1 MWDILARNLS
11 QRRWRPG
18 GKGGK
23 GNRSEGRV
31 GCYGWGTRGN
41 KLIRTDRSTRSCSN
55 RGCCRPPKK
64 CCASVPPLRSGSP
77 IP

>member
-23 GNRSEGRV
+23 GNRREGRGWDAKV
-31 GCYGWGTRGN
+31 GELEGIN
-41 KLIRTDRSTRSCSN
+41 
-55 RGCCRPPKK
+55 
-64 CCASVPPLRSGSP
+64 
-77 IP
+77 